1 MATNI
6 RYIDYNR
13 GLDSNNGWTP
23 STPWKTLS
31 MMSNFDPGN
40 SGDGGIYLASDSVWT
55 LDQTLASSGYQV
67 QTRFNGLSGHQSFI
81 MPYVPSGGD
90 TGTMPTITKR
100 MIPVPADW
108 TWDSTLNYGVAKGWY
123 LQFAYAASHWDVLVE
138 VNGVIVET
146 TNQDTTNNTGLGYI
160 NGVQNGVNAGNY
172 VNGMTY
178 DTLRFNFDWS
188 GANVNGATGARL
200 YLSGLGLHTS
210 GAGNDP
216 SSVYGP
222 GAIKVAFGQF
232 WSFYDSLNYT
242 TISGIRCAGGGGLLI
257 YQGTADTIRQGF
269 EMTGCT
275 SYDTVCPVRINS
287 GTGSVATTKWTVD
300 IHDNRFDRL
309 TGPAFLGYG
318 IGVSGYYRNNI
329 MTNGN
334 LASSMGGG
342 VYCQLK
348 PSTVDGT
355 ATPFRVEK
363 NVADTWKNGAGNN
376 TWDGG
381 CYYADIQDEGTIF
394 SHNVAQNSYVAYQC
408 GSGKRSEWYG
418 NLSINCEYAGLFNNA
433 PSVDAQ
439 DYVFAHNLHIAAP
452 RGTFKHGEAA
462 NNHLYTFVVYQS
474 GTAANMVGGKIMN
487 NVFINNPAQPAE
499 VPVLAWSDVQ
509 WSAGKVRV
517 QNNAFIGYGD
527 RLVVSEFNVTNRTS
541 SVTSIV
547 TTQAAVKFVDANY
560 RISAGSSL
568 FAAGSRM
575 TDVAVLNARDG
586 TRYYDPP
593 SIGPHEPPRKSDWFS
608 SF

>member
-1 MATNI
+1 MTV
-6 RYIDYNR
+6 RYIDFNR
-13 GLDSNNGWTP
+13 GSDAADG
-23 STPWKTLS
+23 STPALAWKNLS
-31 MMSNFDPGN
+31 MMNNFLPGD
-40 SGDGGIYLASDSVWT
+40 GGGIYLACDSVWEIA
-55 LDQTLASSGYQV
+55 QSLAASGSQL
-67 QTRFNGLSGHQSFI
+67 QTRFNGAYGSPAFI
-81 MPYVPSGGD
+81 TSYVPSGSD
-90 TGTMPTITKR
+90 SSQLPTITRR

-123 LQFAYAASHWDVLVE
+123 LQFAYASSAWDVLVD

-200 YLSGLGLHTS
+200 YLSGLGLHTP

-257 YQGTADTIRQGF
+257 YQGTEDTIRQGF

-318 IGVSGYYRNNI
+318 VGVSGYYRNNI

-348 PSTVDGT
+348 PSTVGGVRV
-355 ATPFRVEK
+355 PFRVED

-376 TWDGG
+376 TWDGC
-381 CYYADIQDEGTIF
+381 CYYADIQDQGTIF
-394 SHNVAQNSYVAYQC
+394 SRNTAKNSYIAFQC
-408 GSGKRSEWYG
+408 GSGHRSEWYA
-418 NLSINCEYAGLFNNA
+418 NKSLNCEYFGLFNNA
-433 PSVDAQ
+433 ASVDTQ
-439 DYVFAHNLHIAAP
+439 DYIFAHNLHVAAA
-452 RGTFKHGEAA
+452 RGTFTHGQAA
-462 NNHLYTFVVYQS
+462 NVHPYTFAVYAS
-474 GTAANMVGGKIMN
+474 GLPANFVAGKIIN
-487 NVFINNPAQPAE
+487 NVFINNPAQPNE
-499 VPVLAWSDVQ
+499 VPLMAWQDTQ
-509 WSAGKVRV
+509 WQAGKIVV
-517 QNNAFIGYGD
+517 QNNAFIGYGS
-527 RLVVSEFNVTNRTS
+527 RLVVSDFNVVDKTS
-541 SVTSIV
+541 LSASVSTTITAAKINGDYSI
-547 TTQAAVKFVDANY
+547 QF
-560 RISAGSSL
+560 GSSL
-568 FAAGSRM
+568 MNAGKNLDAISIFNDFRG
-575 TDVAVLNARDG
+575 V
-586 TRYYDPP
+586 RYNEPP
-593 SIGPHEPPRKSDWFS
+593 SIGPHEAPRKSDWFS